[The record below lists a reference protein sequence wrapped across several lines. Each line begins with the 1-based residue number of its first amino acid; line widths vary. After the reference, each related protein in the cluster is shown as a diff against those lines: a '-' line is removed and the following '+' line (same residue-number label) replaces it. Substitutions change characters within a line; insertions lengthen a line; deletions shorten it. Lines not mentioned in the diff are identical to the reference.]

1 MAKISESTRLEF
13 AETIKPYQSKILA
26 ILAKEKTTLN
36 SINGNAPDSC
46 YKKLML
52 CDDMIYVSSLYMAQ
66 NSLSLKILEV
76 KNNDALNEA
85 RKILYKAI
93 IYLEELVTNFIDV
106 PYSELAKYHE
116 NIKDKTIQERYY
128 LIRKLGL
135 AITLLEDA
143 FGDRD
148 ILKNV
153 SVNLMTGTKAA
164 LTGANGA
171 GKSTLIK
178 VMAGL
183 IKPDSGSRICQKET
197 RIAYLPQ
204 SGLTHHGCSLKEEAD
219 RAFEFGYDIQKQID
233 QIGEQLEKG
242 TGNTDNLLA
251 TQAELIAKLEESGW
265 HRREATAESVLMGL
279 GFSQEDL
286 QKQTEEFSG
295 GWQMRIALAKAL
307 MQNPDILLLD
317 EPTNYLDIEA
327 RTWLEKFLS
336 NYKGAFLLVSHD
348 RYFLDVTVNEVYEL
362 FGGDLKRYKGN
373 FTHYEQVREVELKT
387 LIAEYEKQQDE
398 IAKLQDFIRRF
409 GVQATKAAQAQ
420 ERQKQLD
427 KILAQKIEIPESLK
441 KIHFKFPEAPHA
453 GHLVLRTK
461 GLTKSYDGKT
471 NVIENLDLT
480 VENGE
485 MLVVAGR
492 NGAGKSTLLRM
503 LAGVDPI
510 TSGEVIPGTGVKIGY
525 FSQDNAETIKGGETI
540 LEYVESQAPTEL
552 IPKVRDMLGSFLFRG
567 DDVFKSL
574 NVLSGGEKSRIAL
587 LQLLLRANNLLILDE
602 PTNHLDMHSKDV
614 LMNALK
620 DFGGTVIFVS
630 HDRGFIEGLAT
641 KVLELKPGSHREF
654 PGNYKYYME
663 RIEAE
668 EAGIVGQFERGTGIA
683 TSSVNSTKTSE
694 AKADATKSAGKLN
707 WEEQKK
713 IEAERRKNEKEAAR
727 LETEIAKAEEEK
739 SALES
744 KMALPEVYSNGAKA
758 KEVQQK
764 IDETTKKIETLTQ
777 AWETAMDKLG

>member
-1 MAKISESTRLEF
+1 MAFVQFS
-13 AETIKPYQSKILA
+13 Q
-26 ILAKEKTTLN
+26 
-36 SINGNAPDSC
+36 
-46 YKKLML
+46 
-52 CDDMIYVSSLYMAQ
+52 VSL
-66 NSLSLKILEV
+66 
-76 KNNDALNEA
+76 
-85 RKILYKAI
+85 
-93 IYLEELVTNFIDV
+93 
-106 PYSELAKYHE
+106 
-116 NIKDKTIQERYY
+116 
-128 LIRKLGL
+128 
-135 AITLLEDA
+135 A

-242 TGNTDNLLA
+242 TGNTDNLLV

-398 IAKLQDFIRRF
+398 IEKLQDFIRRF

-552 IPKVRDMLGSFLFRG
+552 VPKVRDMLGSFLFRG

-713 IEAERRKNEKEAAR
+713 IEAERRKNEKEVAR

-758 KEVQQK
+758 KEIQKK

-777 AWETAMDKLG
+777 TWETAMDKLG

>member
-1 MAKISESTRLEF
+1 MAFVQFS
-13 AETIKPYQSKILA
+13 Q
-26 ILAKEKTTLN
+26 
-36 SINGNAPDSC
+36 
-46 YKKLML
+46 
-52 CDDMIYVSSLYMAQ
+52 VSL
-66 NSLSLKILEV
+66 
-76 KNNDALNEA
+76 
-85 RKILYKAI
+85 
-93 IYLEELVTNFIDV
+93 
-106 PYSELAKYHE
+106 
-116 NIKDKTIQERYY
+116 
-128 LIRKLGL
+128 
-135 AITLLEDA
+135 A

-242 TGNTDNLLA
+242 TGNTDNLLV

-552 IPKVRDMLGSFLFRG
+552 VPKVRDMLGSFLFRG

-694 AKADATKSAGKLN
+694 AKTDATKSAGKLN

-739 SALES
+739 STLES

>member
-1 MAKISESTRLEF
+1 MAFVQFS
-13 AETIKPYQSKILA
+13 Q
-26 ILAKEKTTLN
+26 
-36 SINGNAPDSC
+36 
-46 YKKLML
+46 
-52 CDDMIYVSSLYMAQ
+52 VSL
-66 NSLSLKILEV
+66 
-76 KNNDALNEA
+76 
-85 RKILYKAI
+85 
-93 IYLEELVTNFIDV
+93 
-106 PYSELAKYHE
+106 
-116 NIKDKTIQERYY
+116 
-128 LIRKLGL
+128 
-135 AITLLEDA
+135 A

-183 IKPDSGSRICQKET
+183 VQPDSGTRVAQKDS

-204 SGLTHHGCSLKEEAD
+204 SGLTHHGCSLREEAD
-219 RAFEFGYDIQKQID
+219 RAFAFGYEIQSQID
-233 QIGEQLEKG
+233 ALGTQLEKG
-242 TGNTDNLLA
+242 EGNTEQLLVR
-251 TQAELIAKLEESGW
+251 QAELIAKLEESGW
-265 HRREATAESVLMGL
+265 HRREATAESVLLGL
-279 GFSQEDL
+279 GFSHEDL
-286 QKQTEEFSG
+286 SRQTEEFSG

-327 RTWLEKFLS
+327 RTWLESFLQ

-373 FTHYEQVREVELKT
+373 FSHYEQIREVELKT

-398 IAKLQDFIRRF
+398 IAKLEDFIRRF

-427 KILAQKIEIPESLK
+427 KILAKKIEIPESLK
-441 KIHFKFPEAPHA
+441 KIHFKFPPAPHA
-453 GHLVLRTK
+453 GNLVLRTK
-461 GLTKSYDGKT
+461 ALSKSYDGKR
-471 NVIENLDLT
+471 NIIENLDLT

-485 MLVVAGR
+485 LLVVAGR

-503 LAGVDPI
+503 LAGVDSVS
-510 TSGEVIPGTGVKIGY
+510 SGEIIPGSGVKIGY
-525 FSQDNAETIKGGETI
+525 FSQDNAETIKGSESI
-540 LEYVESQAPTEL
+540 LDYVESNAPTEL
-552 IPKVRDMLGSFLFRG
+552 IPKIRDMLGSFLFRG
-567 DDVFKSL
+567 DDVFKPL

-587 LQLLLRANNLLILDE
+587 LKLLLSPNNLLILDE

-641 KVLELKPGSHREF
+641 KVLELKNGCHREF
-654 PGNYKYYME
+654 PGDYKYYME
-663 RIEAE
+663 RIAAE
-668 EAGIVGQFERGTGIA
+668 EEGLV
-683 TSSVNSTKTSE
+683 SSPVES
-694 AKADATKSAGKLN
+694 KAAAVQAVEPEKSAGKIS

-713 IEAERRKNEKEAAR
+713 LEAEKRKAEKEVSR
-727 LETEIAKAEEEK
+727 IEEEISKAEEEK
-739 SALES
+739 SALEA

-764 IDETTKKIETLTQ
+764 IDAIASRLEELNQ
-777 AWETAMDKLG
+777 AWETAMEKVL

>member
-1 MAKISESTRLEF
+1 MAFVQFS
-13 AETIKPYQSKILA
+13 Q
-26 ILAKEKTTLN
+26 
-36 SINGNAPDSC
+36 
-46 YKKLML
+46 
-52 CDDMIYVSSLYMAQ
+52 VSL
-66 NSLSLKILEV
+66 
-76 KNNDALNEA
+76 
-85 RKILYKAI
+85 
-93 IYLEELVTNFIDV
+93 
-106 PYSELAKYHE
+106 
-116 NIKDKTIQERYY
+116 
-128 LIRKLGL
+128 
-135 AITLLEDA
+135 A

-183 IKPDSGSRICQKET
+183 VPPDSGNRVAQKDS

-204 SGLTHHGCSLKEEAD
+204 SGLTHHGCTLKEEAD
-219 RAFEFGYDIQKQID
+219 RAFQFGYELQAQID
-233 QIGEQLEKG
+233 SLGSQLEKG
-242 TGNTDNLLA
+242 QGNTEQLLMR
-251 TQAELIAKLEESGW
+251 QSELISQLEESGW
-265 HRREATAESVLMGL
+265 HRREATAESVLLGL
-279 GFSQEDL
+279 GFSHENL
-286 QKQTEEFSG
+286 SRQTEEFSG

-327 RTWLEKFLS
+327 RTWLESFLQ

-373 FTHYEQVREVELKT
+373 FSHYEEVREVELKT

-398 IAKLQDFIRRF
+398 IAKLEDFIRRF

-427 KILAQKIEIPESLK
+427 KILAKKIEIPESLK
-441 KIHFKFPEAPHA
+441 KIHFKFPPAPHS
-453 GHLVLRTK
+453 GNLVIRTK
-461 GLTKSYDGKT
+461 GLSKSYDGKR
-471 NVIENLDLT
+471 NVIDNLDLT
-480 VENGE
+480 VEKGE
-485 MLVVAGR
+485 LLVVAGR

-503 LAGVDPI
+503 LAGIDPL
-510 TSGEVIPGTGVKIGY
+510 SNGEIVLGSGVKIGY
-525 FSQDNAETIKGGETI
+525 FSQDNAETIKGSESI
-540 LEYVESQAPTEL
+540 LDYVESHAPTEL

-567 DDVFKSL
+567 DDVFKPL

-587 LQLLLRANNLLILDE
+587 LHLLLSPNNLLILDE

-641 KVLELKPGSHREF
+641 KVLELKNGCHREF
-654 PGNYKYYME
+654 PGDYKYYME
-663 RIEAE
+663 RIAAE
-668 EAGIVGQFERGTGIA
+668 EAGLVDVPENLKGTQSA
-683 TSSVNSTKTSE
+683 VKNQESPVPE
-694 AKADATKSAGKLN
+694 KSAGKLS

-713 IEAERRKNEKEAAR
+713 QEAEKRKAEKEVAR
-727 LETEIAKAEEEK
+727 LEAEIAKAEEEK
-739 SALES
+739 SLLEA
-744 KMALPEVYSNGAKA
+744 KMGQPEVYSNGAKA
-758 KEVQQK
+758 KEVQGK
-764 IDETTKKIETLTQ
+764 IDSVSARLDQ
-777 AWETAMDKLG
+777 LNADWEAAMENL